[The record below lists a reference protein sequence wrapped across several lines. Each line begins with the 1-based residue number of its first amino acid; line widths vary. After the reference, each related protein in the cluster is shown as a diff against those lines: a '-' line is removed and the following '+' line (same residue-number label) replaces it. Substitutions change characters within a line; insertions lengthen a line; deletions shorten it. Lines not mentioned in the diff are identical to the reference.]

1 MAKKYNIEYVNF
13 YTDGSTARKIAP
25 ALRPVKE
32 IVSKPRTLKRKV
44 LYLDPVAVLGITV
57 AVCMLIVMLAGL
69 LVLYNARSETA
80 AMQQYVDQLETKN
93 SQLSQSYADGYDL
106 EEVERT
112 ALALGMV
119 PRAQVQQIQ
128 IRMAAPPVAQV
139 QTPTVWEQISIF
151 LTSLF
156 A

>member
-25 ALRPVKE
+25 ALRPVQE

-57 AVCMLIVMLAGL
+57 AVCMLVVMLAGL

-119 PRAQVQQIQ
+119 PRTQVQQIQ